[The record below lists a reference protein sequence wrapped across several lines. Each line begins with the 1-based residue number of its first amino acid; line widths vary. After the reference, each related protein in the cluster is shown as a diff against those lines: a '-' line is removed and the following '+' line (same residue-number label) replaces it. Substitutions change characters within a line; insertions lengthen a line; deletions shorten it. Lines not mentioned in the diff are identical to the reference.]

1 MIRSLPSV
9 AALAAIALA
18 LPAAAQDF
26 SEGSEAREWGLYAE
40 TPARFTA
47 EVIDPLCE
55 LTGDCTEA
63 CGGGARQVVLRR
75 LADDAWVFP
84 LKNGQPAFNG
94 AVADVQPYCGQTVEV
109 DGLLIDD
116 PEIGATS
123 VYLVQR
129 IRPEGGEWRRAN
141 LWTDDWAAKH
151 PEAAGD
157 GPWFRRDPRVLSEIE
172 REGYLGLGAEA
183 DAAFIADWF

>member
-1 MIRSLPSV
+1 MKHLLF
-9 AALAAIALA
+9 AALCSLIAAPL
-18 LPAAAQDF
+18 AAQDF
-26 SEGSEAREWGLYAE
+26 SEGSEARSWNLYAE
-40 TPARFTA
+40 VPARFTA
-47 EVIDPLCE
+47 TVTDPLCE
-55 LTGDCTEA
+55 LAGQCTPD
-63 CGGGARQVVLRR
+63 CGGGRQQLVLLRE
-75 LADDAWVFP
+75 ADGAMVFP
-84 LKNGQPAFNG
+84 LKNGQPAFTG
-94 AVADVQPYCGQTVEV
+94 AAVELAPFCGQTVEV
-109 DGLLIDD
+109 DGLMIDD
-116 PEIGATS
+116 PEIGAVN

-141 LWTDDWAAKH
+141 QWTKDWATRH